1 MAVNDPARN
10 AYLTRGLLA
19 SEAMHCFCSL
29 DFSDE
34 LQAKVAIRSKIRA
47 SFALQFSALYRAL
60 SSRDAQNFYGG
71 KIHFESAHKMRPH
84 EYGTRCME
92 EYRLIFGTMSIATKT
107 DSSAIQSNLLG
118 NTKGLQCR

>member
-34 LQAKVAIRSKIRA
+34 LQVKVAIRSKIRA
-47 SFALQFSALYRAL
+47 SFAPQFSALYRAL
-60 SSRDAQNFYGG
+60 CSRDAQNFCGSE
-71 KIHFESAHKMRPH
+71 IHFESARKMRPH
-84 EYGTRCME
+84 ECGTRCIQ
-92 EYRLIFGTMSIATKT
+92 EYRFDLWSEVDRDK
-107 DSSAIQSNLLG
+107 D
-118 NTKGLQCR
+118 R